1 MFCKFSI
8 FSSDCRADLTEQ
20 VTFVLRTVVDCRDDW
35 NIEVAAVWG
44 CVVMRKSKHSGRMM
58 KWAVL
63 KRNCWD
69 EIHTDAPPDVLPSL
83 PELLG
88 YGYTL
93 CILFNFFNCSYYW
106 MQIYFIYFG
115 TRDVFSSC
123 YLFDIQFCG
132 KWKWKLKWQ
141 LMLNINCR
149 FKIQQRHFICALDWT
164 EDNEDNLA

>member
-1 MFCKFSI
+1 MILFCKFSI
-8 FSSDCRADLTEQ
+8 FCTDCRADLTEQ

-35 NIEVAAVWG
+35 SIEVAAAWG
-44 CVVMRKSKHSGRMM
+44 CVVVRKSKHSGRMM

-69 EIHTDAPPDVLPSL
+69 EIHTV

-88 YGYTL
+88 YGYTM
-93 CILFNFFNCSYYW
+93 CILFNFFNYSYNW
-106 MQIYFIYFG
+106 RQIYYIYFG
-115 TRDVFSSC
+115 TRDVFSPC
-123 YLFDIQFCG
+123 YLFDIQFRG
-132 KWKWKLKWQ
+132 KWKCKSP
-141 LMLNINCR
+141 MLNINCH